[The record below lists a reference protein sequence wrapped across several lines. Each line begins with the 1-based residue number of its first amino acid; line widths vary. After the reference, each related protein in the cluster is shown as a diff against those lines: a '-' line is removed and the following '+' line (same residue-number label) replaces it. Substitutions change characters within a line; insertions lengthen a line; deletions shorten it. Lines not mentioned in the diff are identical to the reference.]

1 MYIASQSSTE
11 LVVEDS
17 TVWLSWIFGVCAAV
31 IMFFSVTQHQLRGLV
46 GAALFVLF
54 ALIVELRTVFTF
66 DATQR
71 VVRWKS
77 LKRFKTET
85 GSISFDEIDDIGT
98 ESISGDSGSLTYRLT
113 IITSTGTV
121 PMAYSYSGHNDA
133 NAQLRHQILAFIKPG
148 SEQETGVTAQG
159 IQTDLEPSLRS
170 LLDQG
175 RKIDA
180 IKLLQSSQNL
190 GLSDAVKRVELLE
203 QSMKARA

>member
-1 MYIASQSSTE
+1 MYIASQSPTE

-17 TVWLSWIFGVCAAV
+17 TVWLSWIFGVCAAA

-66 DATQR
+66 DAAQR
-71 VVRWKS
+71 VVRWKN

-85 GSISFDEIDDIGT
+85 GSISFDEINDIGT
-98 ESISGDSGSLTYRLT
+98 ESMSGDSGSLTYRLT
-113 IITSTGTV
+113 LITSTGTV
-121 PMAYSYSGHNDA
+121 PMAYSYTGHNDA
-133 NAQLRHQILAFIKPG
+133 YAQLRHQILAFIKPG

-159 IQTDLEPSLRS
+159 IPTDLEPSLRS

-180 IKLLQSSQNL
+180 IKLLQASQKL
-190 GLSDAVKRVELLE
+190 GLSDAVKRVDLLE
-203 QSMKARA
+203 QSMKAQA

>member
-1 MYIASQSSTE
+1 MYIASQSPTE

-71 VVRWKS
+71 VVRWKN

-85 GSISFDEIDDIGT
+85 GSISFDEINDIGT
-98 ESISGDSGSLTYRLT
+98 ESLSGNSGSLTYRLT
-113 IITSTGTV
+113 IITSTGTL
-121 PMAYSYSGHNDA
+121 PMAYSYTGHNDA
-133 NAQLRHQILAFIKPG
+133 YAQLRHQILAFIKPG

-159 IQTDLEPSLRS
+159 IPTDLEPSLRS

-180 IKLLQSSQNL
+180 IKLLQSSQKL
-190 GLSDAVKRVELLE
+190 GLSEAVKRVDLLE
-203 QSMKARA
+203 QSMKAQA